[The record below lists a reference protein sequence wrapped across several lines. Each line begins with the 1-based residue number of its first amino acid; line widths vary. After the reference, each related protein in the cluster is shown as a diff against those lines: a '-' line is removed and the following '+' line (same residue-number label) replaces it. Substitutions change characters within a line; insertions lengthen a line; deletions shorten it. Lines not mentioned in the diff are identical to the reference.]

1 RGSDGRFSVRL
12 ADGGT
17 VAGTAAG
24 DTLCYRAG
32 RGQVLV
38 ASEPGD
44 DGPGWA
50 EIPDGS
56 LLEATAAGVQIT
68 PLGAWPGEPGTAET
82 LTQAAGTGL
91 AAADGRRSY

>member
-1 RGSDGRFSVRL
+1 M
-12 ADGGT
+12 A
-17 VAGTAAG
+17 ATAAG

-32 RGQVLV
+32 PGQVLV

-50 EIPDGS
+50 GIPDGS
-56 LLEATAAGVQIT
+56 LLEATTAGVRIT
-68 PLGAWPGEPGTAET
+68 PLSAWPGEPGSTET

-91 AAADGRRSY
+91 AAADGRRSSR